1 MKMLYKIDVFKSP
14 FRGLGLLFILAIV
27 FTSCGSKREPNRV
40 YMPDMAYSRAYEAYA
55 QNNLK
60 QEGINY
66 LNYPV
71 EGTIRRGDLFPY
83 TLTND
88 SNGYKMAA
96 AVKDPL
102 PPLDSIQMMEAQRLF
117 MINCAICH
125 GPNMDAQGPLAT
137 SGKVGGIANL
147 KLAQYV
153 AEPEG
158 QMFHVATYGKG
169 NMGSYASQLDRRQR
183 WMVIQY
189 IKSQQLKSG
198 AGSTTPPVTGSGGTP
213 TSGGTST
220 AAAGK
225 DSTIATKK

>member
-1 MKMLYKIDVFKSP
+1 MKKIN
-14 FRGLGLLFILAIV
+14 FILIWMFFATAII
-27 FTSCGSKREPNRV
+27 SCADKREPNRV

-66 LNYPV
+66 INYPV
-71 EGTIRRGDLFPY
+71 DGTIRRGDLFPY
-83 TLTND
+83 TMSND

-96 AVKDPL
+96 TVKDPL
-102 PPLDSIQMMEAQRLF
+102 PKLDSIQMLEAQRLF

-125 GPNMDAQGPLAT
+125 GPNMDAQGPLA
-137 SGKVGGIANL
+137 GKVGGIANL

-153 AEPEG
+153 AEPVG

-169 NMGSYASQLDRRQR
+169 NMGSYASQLDKKQR

-189 IKSQQLKSG
+189 IKSEQLK
-198 AGSTTPPVTGSGGTP
+198 AG
-213 TSGGTST
+213 
-220 AAAGK
+220 AAAPAVGK
-225 DSTIATKK
+225 DSTSTAKK